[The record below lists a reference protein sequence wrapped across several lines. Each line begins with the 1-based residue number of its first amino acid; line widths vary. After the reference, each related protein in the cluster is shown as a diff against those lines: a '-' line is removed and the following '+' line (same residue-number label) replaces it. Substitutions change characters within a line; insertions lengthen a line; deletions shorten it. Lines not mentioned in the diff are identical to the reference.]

1 MSEPKRTALYVL
13 LPSLRVGFFY
23 FIWPTFRWIQSIWIM
38 ESDRQFELFVET
50 ATLPNE
56 KEQDDFDYLV
66 GRMLGVLQR
75 SNADLMPELATY
87 MIKFTVR
94 YGVSVP
100 HDGGYQVLMSDGWFK
115 KIANRFAPWRLE
127 NGR

>member
-13 LPSLRVGFFY
+13 LPSLRVGFFD
-23 FIWPTFRWIQSIWIM
+23 FIWPTFRWIQSVWIM

-66 GRMLGVLQR
+66 GRMLAVLQR

-87 MIKFTVR
+87 KIKFTVR

-100 HDGGYQVLMSDGWFK
+100 QDGGYQVLMSDGWFK